1 MEGFDLYATRERAKW
16 IAERIIDA
24 EVPYTTEPWP
34 GGMVKIVVPQDHSLF
49 LEYLIVR
56 AEREID
62 DPSDL

>member
-24 EVPYTTEPWP
+24 EVPYETEPWA
-34 GGMVKIVVPQDHSLF
+34 GGMVRIIVPEEHRLL

-56 AEREID
+56 AENEID